1 MNERSLRRRAFLAGV
16 TLSLSAVFFTHDAA
30 RAQGG
35 APKAD
40 VLVIHAA
47 NVPGGTIDPQLA
59 NLRQLKNVPFNS
71 YNSFKLLDTKSLPLV
86 KSGPS
91 IALKNGYNFS
101 LSLSS
106 VEGKQ
111 VRIVPSLSKTST
123 PNPLPEV
130 SAKINEPFFVAGQSY
145 EGGILI
151 IAVTPR

>member
-1 MNERSLRRRAFLAGV
+1 MNERSLRRRAFLAGA
-16 TLSLSAVFFTHDAA
+16 TLSLCAVFFTHDAA
-30 RAQGG
+30 RAQAG

-59 NLRQLKNVPFNS
+59 SLRQLKNVPFNS

-111 VRIVPSLSKTST
+111 LRIVPSLSKTST
-123 PNPLPEV
+123 PSALPEV